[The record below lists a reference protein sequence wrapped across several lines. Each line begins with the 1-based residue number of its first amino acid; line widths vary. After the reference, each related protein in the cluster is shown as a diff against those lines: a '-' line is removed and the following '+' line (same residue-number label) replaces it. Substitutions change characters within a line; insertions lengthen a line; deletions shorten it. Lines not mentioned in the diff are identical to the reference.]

1 MILRAQER
9 NCTVDKIAK
18 LLFFIINIS
27 TAVVLSSSAL
37 ADSPTVR
44 AEQEART
51 ERPTLIATIRPLAL
65 IAHDI
70 AGDLVDIQVLL
81 QGAVS
86 PHDFSLTIAQAL
98 ALNDADLVLWVG
110 PNIEAFMNKGVR
122 RKRSLAMLAEDDHD
136 DHAQKHHVAR
146 HPWLEMAAV
155 EHYSERLSEAL
166 ITLLPHSEA
175 LLRKKQAAFVRALA
189 ERKQTI
195 SQSLAGY
202 RDMPFLVHHDAY
214 RGFVTDYGLR
224 QPYTLTRVPHE
235 RVSAKRLNA
244 IAQQV
249 PNLRCLLAE
258 QGDEVHARRYAA
270 LLGLPLMTVDL
281 LAKEERVARFDDYLN
296 RVAESFIACMRA
308 EK

>member
-1 MILRAQER
+1 M
-9 NCTVDKIAK
+9 DKIAK

-27 TAVVLSSSAL
+27 ITAVVLSPSTL

-51 ERPTLIATIRPLAL
+51 VRPTLIATIRPLAL
-65 IAHDI
+65 MAHDI

-136 DHAQKHHVAR
+136 DDAGHAHKHHVAR
-146 HPWLEMAAV
+146 HPWLEIAAV
-155 EHYSERLSEAL
+155 EHYSERLSEVL
-166 ITLLPHSEA
+166 ITLLPHNEA
-175 LLRKKQAAFVRALA
+175 LLRKKQAAFVRTLA
-189 ERKQTI
+189 ERKQVI

-202 RDMPFLVHHDAY
+202 RDMAFLVHHDAY
-214 RGFVTDYGLR
+214 SGFVTDYALR
-224 QPYTLTRVPHE
+224 EPYTLTRVPHE
-235 RVSAKRLNA
+235 RVSAKRLNV
-244 IAQQV
+244 IAQQAS
-249 PNLRCLLAE
+249 NLRCLLAE
-258 QGDEVHARRYAA
+258 QGDEVNAKRYAA
-270 LLGLPLMTVDL
+270 LLDLPLMTVDL
-281 LAKEERVARFDDYLN
+281 LAKEEGLTSFDDYLN
-296 RVAESFIACMRA
+296 RVGESFIACMRA